1 MTSKKAEK
9 EIQIYF
15 KDNRYLPKRIEKAFL
30 ESKMKSKNDF
40 YLQILNAG
48 IDSFWRSEKEKLID
62 KKNIKDSLT
71 AMVEF
76 TENLKLITD
85 EMFVQQAVM
94 KHLLVTLYNLKIK
107 ELEGVIPDIDE
118 INNGTYS
125 AMPEKLAL
133 VLDNLKSDLGGA
145 K

>member
-48 IDSFWRSEKEKLID
+48 IDSFWRSETDKLID

-76 TENLKLITD
+76 TENLKLVTD
-85 EMFVQQAVM
+85 EMFVQQAVL

-107 ELEGVIPDIDE
+107 ELEGIIPDIDE

-125 AMPEKLAL
+125 AMPDRLAL
-133 VLDNLKSDLGGA
+133 VLDNLKADLEGA

>member
-1 MTSKKAEK
+1 
-9 EIQIYF
+9 
-15 KDNRYLPKRIEKAFL
+15 
-30 ESKMKSKNDF
+30 MKSKNDF

-48 IDSFWRSEKEKLID
+48 IDSFWRSETEKLID

-76 TENLKLITD
+76 TENLKLVTD
-85 EMFVQQAVM
+85 EMFVQQTVL

-107 ELEGVIPDIDE
+107 ELEGIIPDVDE

-125 AMPEKLAL
+125 AMPERLAL
-133 VLDNLKSDLGGA
+133 VLDNLKADMEGA